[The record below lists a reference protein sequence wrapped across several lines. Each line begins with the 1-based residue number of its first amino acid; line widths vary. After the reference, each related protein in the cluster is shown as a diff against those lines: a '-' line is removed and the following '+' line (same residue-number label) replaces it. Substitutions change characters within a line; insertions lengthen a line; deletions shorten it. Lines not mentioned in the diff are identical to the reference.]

1 MGVPAPYQ
9 MIWGASLSIR
19 AQKKDLADMDFI
31 EINGQVY
38 NTDFIQRFRLEANGS
53 VTMIDRANNE
63 TLLSR
68 LEAKQLRTWLAD
80 VPEGFLQINN
90 MLYNLR
96 LIKQFTIERDKSVW
110 LIDVSGVRVHVQRRE
125 ARQVRTWLSQN
136 ARDLSTPKI
145 PRM

>member
-1 MGVPAPYQ
+1 
-9 MIWGASLSIR
+9 
-19 AQKKDLADMDFI
+19 MDFI